1 MHVVAICSI
10 MFKFVCYISEHEW
23 WSDDD
28 IDRFD
33 AADKN
38 QLIVNEVMIDNGL
51 VDKDQGADNI
61 DLGEQQNINEE
72 FANSLTFLFI
82 YWKFGMNHHDCLLVE
97 SSSLILP

>member
-10 MFKFVCYISEHEW
+10 MFKFVCCISEHEW

-72 FANSLTFLFI
+72 IANSLTFI
-82 YWKFGMNHHDCLLVE
+82 HLLE
-97 SSSLILP
+97 IRDELS